1 MVEDIVRLNEI
12 VKNLQKRVEQLEGQN
27 SLKEEYIIKTIIDE
41 AISYYDYNGKEP
53 TKELFLKTG
62 VVSIKIENDKVFLFA
77 LNPAV
82 LVRDDQL
89 WERFSDKIKKEFN
102 LTIAVGQYEVNNNS
116 MGISIFEYIRNYLN
130 RI

>member
-12 VKNLQKRVEQLEGQN
+12 VKNLQKRVEHLEGQN

-41 AISYYDYNGKEP
+41 AILYHDYNGKEP

-62 VVSIKIENDKVFLFA
+62 IVSIKIENDKVFLFA
-77 LNPAV
+77 LNPTV
-82 LVRDDQL
+82 LIRDDQL

-102 LTIAVGQYEVNNNS
+102 LAIAVGQYEVNNNS

>member
-12 VKNLQKRVEQLEGQN
+12 VKNLQKRVEQLEEQN

-77 LNPAV
+77 LNPTV
-82 LVRDDQL
+82 LVRDEQL

>member
-77 LNPAV
+77 LNPTV

-102 LTIAVGQYEVNNNS
+102 LTIVVGQYEVNNNS

>member
-41 AISYYDYNGKEP
+41 AISYYDYNDKEP

-62 VVSIKIENDKVFLFA
+62 IVSIKIENDKVFLFA
-77 LNPAV
+77 LNPTV
-82 LVRDDQL
+82 LIRDDQL